1 MIGWLARR
9 VAKRMI
15 KDQTLF
21 ATSSDSAAMAEIFG
35 TVPTA
40 SGVAVTPEN
49 AMQVSAVYACT
60 RLLAGAVSSLPLET
74 YRRSV
79 DGRREEVLNDPLWW
93 LLNEQPNPRWTSA
106 SMWEWVVASVLLR
119 RDGYAWIR
127 RNANGGIV
135 ELWPLNPTQVQV
147 ERVGN
152 ELRYYAVEDGRAYGI
167 HQDDMLHFAGF
178 GFDGIRS
185 MSVIE
190 YGARQ
195 ATGIAFSADVHS
207 GTFYHGGATQKYV
220 IKSPSRLNQ
229 GQIDDL
235 RARFMERYSVANAT
249 APLVL
254 TEGLGVDTISMSAV
268 DAQLIES
275 RKFQV
280 EDIARAFGV
289 PPFMIGNQEK
299 TTSWGSGVEMMGR
312 GFLVFTLQPHLKRW
326 EQEINRKFF
335 RNAGKFACFNVDGL
349 SRADMKTRF
358 DAYRQ
363 AQGGSQGPGW
373 LSANEIR
380 TMENWPTKEGED
392 GLYDP
397 AAGNQSGSN
406 TNEPTGP
413 APAARAPHAGKRK
426 HAADADGKG

>member
-135 ELWPLNPTQVQV
+135 QS
-147 ERVGN
+147 
-152 ELRYYAVEDGRAYGI
+152 A
-167 HQDDMLHFAGF
+167 
-178 GFDGIRS
+178 S
-185 MSVIE
+185 
-190 YGARQ
+190 
-195 ATGIAFSADVHS
+195 TGIFRVRS
-207 GTFYHGGATQKYV
+207 GAILGGATWS
-220 IKSPSRLNQ
+220 ILGGRLE
-229 GQIDDL
+229 
-235 RARFMERYSVANAT
+235 RALLNNK
-249 APLVL
+249 
-254 TEGLGVDTISMSAV
+254 VDH
-268 DAQLIES
+268 
-275 RKFQV
+275 F
-280 EDIARAFGV
+280 
-289 PPFMIGNQEK
+289 
-299 TTSWGSGVEMMGR
+299 
-312 GFLVFTLQPHLKRW
+312 
-326 EQEINRKFF
+326 
-335 RNAGKFACFNVDGL
+335 
-349 SRADMKTRF
+349 
-358 DAYRQ
+358 
-363 AQGGSQGPGW
+363 
-373 LSANEIR
+373 
-380 TMENWPTKEGED
+380 
-392 GLYDP
+392 
-397 AAGNQSGSN
+397 
-406 TNEPTGP
+406 
-413 APAARAPHAGKRK
+413 
-426 HAADADGKG
+426 